1 MNAMSLSRRSLF
13 RAASGL
19 VVAVALPRAGS
30 AQAVAK
36 TLDRSRIDAFL
47 AIGPDGIV
55 TLYSGKVDLG
65 TGARAAFRQLV
76 AEELRVSPAKI
87 VLVEGDSAT
96 TPDQGP
102 TAGSTGI
109 TVGGTEF
116 RRAAASARDALIGLA
131 AERLKLPA
139 AELEAVDGAVRPRA
153 GGASVEY
160 AALIGTGRI
169 EAKLD
174 ANARLT
180 PPEEWKYLGK
190 SLARPDLPAKLTG
203 QHVYV
208 HDFRLPNMLHGRVIR
223 QPSVGAELVSVDIA
237 SIADIPGIVRVVRM
251 RNFLGV
257 VARTEWG
264 AVRAAKALAVSW
276 KETPSLPGSEKLAAH
291 ARGTAILR
299 DEVIAERGNAAEAL
313 SGANVLKATYYWPA
327 QAHASMGPSCA
338 VADMQEDGGTIWSAS
353 QATHRLARNFPA
365 LLGMKDGSIA
375 VNYLDGAGCYGTNGH
390 DDVSLDAALLSRAAR
405 QPVRV
410 QWSREDELVWEP
422 KGPPQLLDLRGA
434 VAEGRIAAWETRT
447 WLPAN
452 TPNLPSIPLIAA
464 DAAGLDQKQGHSAGL
479 MAGNCDPPYEVP
491 ALRAVA
497 HWVKSTPLRSSNLR
511 APGKVG
517 NVFAVESFTDE
528 LAAVAGADPLAF
540 RLAQL
545 KLPRGHDVLRRVAAM
560 MDWEARPSPATRT
573 PGAVM
578 KGRGIAY
585 CHYKQAENFV
595 ALGAEVE
602 VERNGA
608 LRVVRMVCAH
618 DGGMSVN
625 PDAVRAQ
632 VEGNIIQTLS
642 RTLFEEVTFDTTRV
656 TSADW
661 NSYPILRF
669 TDMPK
674 IEIEL
679 MDRPRDRPFGAGE
692 AASAPVGAAIG
703 NAIFDATGVRL
714 REAPFTEA
722 RLKAALAGA

>member
-1 MNAMSLSRRSLF
+1 MNAVSLSRRSLF
-13 RAASGL
+13 RTAAGL
-19 VVAVALPRAGS
+19 VVAVSLPRAGS
-30 AQAVAK
+30 AQGVAK

-47 AIGPDGIV
+47 AIGPDGSV

-76 AEELRVSPAKI
+76 AEELRVSPTKI

-109 TVGGTEF
+109 TVGGMEF
-116 RRAAASARDALIGLA
+116 RRAAASAREALIALA
-131 AERLKLPA
+131 AEHLKLPA
-139 AELEAVDGAVRPRA
+139 ADLEAVDGAVRPRA
-153 GGASVEY
+153 GGAAVEY
-160 AALIGTGRI
+160 AALVRTGRI
-169 EAKLD
+169 EATLD
-174 ANARLT
+174 ANVRLT
-180 PPEEWKYLGK
+180 PPDEWRYLGK
-190 SLARPDLPAKLTG
+190 SMARPDLPAKLTG
-203 QHVYV
+203 RHTYV

-223 QPSVGAELVSVDIA
+223 QPCVGAELVSVDIA
-237 SIADIPGIVRVVRM
+237 SITDIPGIVRVVRM

-264 AVRAAKALAVSW
+264 AMRAAKALSVTW
-276 KETPSLPGSEKLAAH
+276 KETPSLPGSDKLAAH
-291 ARGTAILR
+291 VRGTEILR
-299 DEVIAERGNAAEAL
+299 GEVIAERGNAADAL

-338 VADMQEDGGTIWSAS
+338 VADMREDGGTIWSAS

-365 LLGMKDGSIA
+365 LLGMKPGSIA

-390 DDVSLDAALLSRAAR
+390 DDVSLDAAILSRAAR

-422 KGPPQLLDLRGA
+422 KGPPQVLDLRGA
-434 VAEGRIAAWETRT
+434 VAKGRIAAWETRT

-452 TPNLPSIPLIAA
+452 TPNLPSIPLIAG

-528 LAAVAGADPLAF
+528 LAAAAGADPLAF

-545 KLPRGHDVLRRVAAM
+545 KQARGHDVLRRVADM
-560 MDWEARPSPATRT
+560 MGWEARPSPASRTR
-573 PGAVM
+573 GAVM
-578 KGRGIAY
+578 KGRGLAY

-632 VEGNIIQTLS
+632 VEGNILQTLS
-642 RTLFEEVTFDTTRV
+642 RTLFEEVVFDTMRV
-656 TSADW
+656 TSSDW
-661 NSYPILRF
+661 ASYPILRF
-669 TDMPK
+669 TDLPK

-679 MDRPRDRPFGAGE
+679 MDRAHDRPFGAGE
-692 AASAPVGAAIG
+692 AASAPVGAAVG